1 MTATRVLLLHELR
14 EAMRNRWLLGY
25 GAIFAALAL
34 GLSLIGLR
42 LAGGVGLEGYG
53 RTTASL
59 LNLCLSLVPL
69 IALLLGSVGFS
80 GDRET
85 GLLEL
90 FLAQPVGRGQL
101 LAGRFLGALSA
112 IGLATL
118 LGFGIAGFL
127 IGLAT
132 GARGGLQYLAF
143 LGIALALAGVYLSI
157 GTAIAVVVRNR
168 IQGIAAALGVWFAS
182 VVLFD
187 LVLIA
192 AGATVG
198 ASAQTLAAA
207 VLFNPVEVAR
217 ILALLL
223 LDPTLEVLG
232 PVGGFLVARLGS
244 AGAAG
249 LLLAALAAWTVGP
262 LVLALALFEARDP
275 LA

>member
-85 GLLEL
+85 GVLEL

-118 LGFGIAGFL
+118 LGFGIAGSL

-132 GARGGLQYLAF
+132 GAGGGLQYLAF

-157 GTAIAVVVRNR
+157 GTAIAVVVPNR
-168 IQGIAAALGVWFAS
+168 IQGVAAALGVWFAS

-198 ASAQTLAAA
+198 AGAQTLAAA
-207 VLFNPVEVAR
+207 VLLNPVEVAR

-223 LDPTLEVLG
+223 LDPTLDVLG

-249 LLLAALAAWTVGP
+249 LLLASLAAWTVGP
-262 LVLALALFEARDP
+262 LVLALALFETRDP
-275 LA
+275 LT